1 VSWQSFW
8 TGIAEKCDA
17 AAAKADKKYNENL
30 AKMTLGQTLGIPK
43 CVFCKDKRRSFTV
56 VRQFTYSVDRLSRGR
71 VKVLLRCDAC
81 QMQAVCMRWGDSK
94 RWSWF
99 ESN

>member
-1 VSWQSFW
+1 MLG
-8 TGIAEKCDA
+8 TI
-17 AAAKADKKYNENL
+17 KKFLNYCEAQYYEQNTEW
-30 AKMTLGQTLGIPK
+30 KRIGIPT
-43 CVFCKDKRRSFTV
+43 CLYCQDVVRDYTI

-71 VKVLLRCDAC
+71 VKVLLRCNHC
-81 QMQAVCMRWGDSK
+81 HMQAVCMRWGDSS